1 MSFWN
6 TSTGES
12 AVSNSTSF
20 EIEGGG
26 ELLPIPA
33 GTKVL
38 AIVEMASKRTV
49 RDSVEEYAEIKWSV
63 LKPEI
68 YKNRKI
74 YQKVWCYDLDP
85 SAKDATK
92 AQAKKDKALRMLAAI
107 DSNAGGK
114 LAQAGV
120 EPTNEAL
127 AFALNNKQMV
137 IGLNVWEMGDA
148 KGNWVYYVG
157 PKTDA
162 VTSEEDAKTRN
173 TNQAAQSRQQ
183 SSGGSASGGF
193 SRDLDDEIPFN

>member
-6 TSTGES
+6 TSDGTS

-26 ELLPIPA
+26 DLSPIPA

-49 RDSVEEYAEIKWSV
+49 KDSIEEYAEIKWAV

-74 YQKVWCYDLDP
+74 FQKVWCYDLDP
-85 SAKDATK
+85 SAKDPTK
-92 AQAKKDKALRMLAAI
+92 AQAKKDKALRMLATI
-107 DSNAGGK
+107 DSNAGGR
-114 LAQAGV
+114 LAAAGV
-120 EPTNEAL
+120 EPTSDAL
-127 AFALNNKQMV
+127 ALALNNKTMV

-148 KGNWVYYVG
+148 KGNWVYSVA
-157 PKTDA
+157 PKGTEI
-162 VTSEEDAKTRN
+162 TSEEEAAKN
-173 TNQAAQSRQQ
+173 KPAPQARQQ
-183 SSGGSASGGF
+183 GTALPGDF
-193 SRDLDDEIPFN
+193 DQIPF

>member
-12 AVSNSTSF
+12 AVTNSTSF

-26 ELLPIPA
+26 DLSPIPA

-49 RDSVEEYAEIKWSV
+49 KDSVEEYAEIKWAV

-74 YQKVWCYDLDP
+74 FQKVWCYDLDP
-85 SAKDATK
+85 SAKDPTK
-92 AQAKKDKALRMLAAI
+92 SQAKKDKALRMLATI
-107 DSNAGGK
+107 DSNAGGR
-114 LAQAGV
+114 LAAAGV
-120 EPTNEAL
+120 EPTSDAL
-127 AFALNNKQMV
+127 ALALNNKTMV

-148 KGNWVYYVG
+148 KGNWVYSVA
-157 PKTDA
+157 PKGTEI
-162 VTSEEDAKTRN
+162 TSEEEAAKNKPAPVQR
-173 TNQAAQSRQQ
+173 AQS
-183 SSGGSASGGF
+183 GGMS
-193 SRDLDDEIPFN
+193 